1 MVILVEDLS
10 MSRAILYKP
19 KKIMRNRLDFILTDL
34 LPVEIPDLFSFVS
47 FYGYILEKRHELNKK
62 IDNLKVETAK
72 NTQVPFKD
80 SWASLPLSY
89 TILKGDDA
97 CRKMALM
104 NPLSAL
110 NSYLF
115 LELYEDVM
123 LLESEK
129 GKRTSLRYHVRS
141 RDLYYKG
148 RKSGAATYFRN
159 KRNIIRMDRGEIQ
172 QTGAYFNIA
181 PFHSVQ
187 SFTESKKWL
196 LLNSKYASF
205 AHLDFKNC
213 FDSIYSHVYT
223 WINTRDVIDSKGASN
238 ANLYVA
244 IDRLLQN
251 LNGHLSHGVLVGP
264 EFSRFIVELL
274 MQKNDDALIA
284 RMKKHGVTFG
294 VDYEFYRY
302 VDDLYVFA
310 KSEILLGT
318 IIKELGAVSKE
329 RNLALNDS
337 KTQVLK
343 CPVYL
348 DEWLSDA
355 LVCADGIST
364 CFSNETEN
372 NEKEQYYCSIKGKNF
387 NRFVLSFYALIR
399 KYPDKKRKIV
409 SYLLSTVLRSLQRK
423 KSDVKLFKEK
433 DTRTPLKLLRYCF
446 FMLSHAPVFE
456 HFQKVISI
464 MEFVYGECPNEDV
477 KIIRNRMQKILYD
490 YENMALKSTIS
501 DIGNFLIVLNEFGLR
516 FSQTMEK
523 KLEKNVLESGNPLMM
538 AAWLYYSRY
547 DSDYLENISD
557 KISGIIHEKMESFC
571 VNDSFMD
578 IGMWYI
584 YIFVKCPH
592 ISHSLRGEMRKNV
605 CKVIQE
611 ETSKAN
617 QYLNSYIKVLICE
630 YLNDPK
636 RPAFFDWGNS
646 QISKA
651 SQIAYR
657 TYKRTVF
664 RGFGKRYAF
673 TY

>member
-1 MVILVEDLS
+1 M
-10 MSRAILYKP
+10 
-19 KKIMRNRLDFILTDL
+19 DFILTDL

-47 FYGYILEKRHELNKK
+47 FYSFIIEKRHELNEK
-62 IDNLKVETAK
+62 IDELKTTVAK
-72 NTQVPFKD
+72 NTCVPFKEG
-80 SWASLPLSY
+80 WASLPLSY

-97 CRKMALM
+97 YRKMALM
-104 NPLSAL
+104 NPLAAM

-115 LELYEDVM
+115 LELYEDVL
-123 LLESEK
+123 LLEAEK

-141 RDLYYKG
+141 KDLYYKG
-148 RKSGAATYFRN
+148 RKSGAATYFFK
-159 KRNIIRMDRGEIQ
+159 KRKFIRMDRGEIQ
-172 QTGAYFNIA
+172 QTGAYFNVA

-274 MQKNDDALIA
+274 MQKNDEALIA

-310 KSEILLGT
+310 KSEILLGL
-318 IIKELGAVSKE
+318 IIKELQVVSKE

-355 LVCADGIST
+355 LVFADGISS
-364 CFSNETEN
+364 CFSNEAEN
-372 NEKEQYYCSIKGKNF
+372 GDLNHSYCSIRGKNF
-387 NRFVLSFYALIR
+387 NRFVLSFYSLIR

-409 SYLLSTVLRSLQRK
+409 SYLLSTILRSLQRK
-423 KSDVKLFKEK
+423 KTHIKLFKEK
-433 DTRTPLKLLRYCF
+433 DRKTPLKLLRYCF

-464 MEFVYGECPNEDV
+464 MEFVYGECSDEDV
-477 KIIRNRMQKILYD
+477 KILGDKMQKVLYD
-490 YENMALKSTIS
+490 YEDMALKSTLS

-523 KLEKNVLESGNPLMM
+523 KLEQQVFDSGNPLML
-538 AAWLYYSRY
+538 AAWLYYSQY
-547 DSDYLENISD
+547 DSRYLESVSD
-557 KISGIIHEKMESFC
+557 KISDGIHEKMSSFC
-571 VNDSFMD
+571 VEDPFMD

-584 YIFVKCPH
+584 YIFVKCPY
-592 ISHSLRGEMRKNV
+592 ISCSVRREMRNSIAEIIRDVGNRKN
-605 CKVIQE
+605 Q
-611 ETSKAN
+611 
-617 QYLNSYIKVLICE
+617 SYSDDIKVLICE
-630 YLNDPK
+630 YLKDPN

-646 QISKA
+646 HISRA

-664 RGFGKRYAF
+664 RGFGKRYSF